1 LNQTEVP
8 TVETHSSPHWNLP
21 SDSRHEH
28 PLKTKLLDKASGLGS
43 VHMPSPVM
51 SSLLSSRAHRT
62 WNMANLDIVAH
73 HGPVFRIVALMQL
86 GFSCFREGSPI
97 SLMVLHRLGFPPGL
111 RNERRPGRLPFPPT
125 SHLRPL
131 QVQIMPHAS
140 YTSTCLHC
148 SIL

>member
-1 LNQTEVP
+1 MNQTEVP
-8 TVETHSSPHWNLP
+8 TVETHSSLHWNLP

-97 SLMVLHRLGFPPGL
+97 SLMVLHRLGFPS
-111 RNERRPGRLPFPPT
+111 RSAKRAQAWAASFSTNESPQAIAGANHAPCLIYFNLPT
-125 SHLRPL
+125 L
-131 QVQIMPHAS
+131 
-140 YTSTCLHC
+140 
-148 SIL
+148 